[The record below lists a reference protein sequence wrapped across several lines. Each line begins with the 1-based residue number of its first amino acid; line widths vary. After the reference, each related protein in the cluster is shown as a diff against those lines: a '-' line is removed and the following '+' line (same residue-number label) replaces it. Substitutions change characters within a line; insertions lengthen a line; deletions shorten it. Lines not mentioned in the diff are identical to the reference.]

1 MGKKGSA
8 KRYMQQRKNI
18 FDAKAKA
25 EAKLV
30 GDVKG
35 LASDKQPET
44 MPPSAAD
51 RFDAHLNSLVES
63 DNRPQHFETGATEH
77 LPDNVI
83 SFADFME
90 KKKNIGEQSW
100 QMKTLI

>member
-1 MGKKGSA
+1 VAQKRSA
-8 KRYMQQRKNI
+8 KLIMQQRKNI

-30 GDVKG
+30 DDVKG
-35 LASDKQPET
+35 LASDAQPES

-51 RFDAHLNSLVES
+51 RFDAHLNSLAAS

-90 KKKNIGEQSW
+90 RKKNIKE
-100 QMKTLI
+100 